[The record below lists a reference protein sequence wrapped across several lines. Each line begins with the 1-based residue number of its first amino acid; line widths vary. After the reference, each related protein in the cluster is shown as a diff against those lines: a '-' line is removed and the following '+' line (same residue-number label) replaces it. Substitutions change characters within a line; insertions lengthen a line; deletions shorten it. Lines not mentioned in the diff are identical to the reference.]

1 MSSVARS
8 PRTQASEADRLVQE
22 YLPLV
27 KRIALRLTAKLP
39 AEIELD
45 DLLQVGLMGLLRAR
59 DGYDESQGAS
69 FATYAG
75 IRIKGAM
82 LDEIRSHDWLP
93 RSVQR
98 QLSSVAGA
106 IERVDARLGRPAQD
120 AEIAAEL
127 DLELDEYQRLAGE
140 LACAR
145 MTHIDDSDEAA
156 GAQAQ
161 YADPVEQLGDEVFR
175 EALVAAVDRLPERER
190 LMMSL
195 YYNDGLNLKEIG
207 AVLGVSESRISQ
219 LHGQALARLRAG
231 LVDWRR

>member
-1 MSSVARS
+1 MR
-8 PRTQASEADRLVQE
+8 ASEADRLVQD

-27 KRIALRLTAKLP
+27 KKIALRLTAKLP

-59 DGYDESQGAS
+59 DSYDASQGAS

-82 LDEIRSHDWLP
+82 LDELRAHDWLP

-98 QLSSVAGA
+98 QLSRVAGA
-106 IERVDARLGRPAQD
+106 IERADARLGRPAQD

-127 DLELDEYQRLAGE
+127 EMDLEDYQRLAGE

-145 MTHIDDSDEAA
+145 MTRVDDSEEAA
-156 GAQAQ
+156 TAEAQR
-161 YADPVEQLGDEVFR
+161 ADPLDHLGEQAFR
-175 EALVAAVDRLPERER
+175 DALVAAVERLPEKER

-195 YYNDGLNLKEIG
+195 YYNEELNLKEIG
-207 AVLGVSESRISQ
+207 AVLGVSESRVSQ

-231 LVDWRR
+231 LADWRR

>member
-1 MSSVARS
+1 MR
-8 PRTQASEADRLVQE
+8 PSEADRLVQD

-27 KRIALRLTAKLP
+27 KKIALRLTAKLP

-59 DGYDESQGAS
+59 DSYDASQGAS

-82 LDEIRSHDWLP
+82 LDELRAHDWLP

-98 QLSSVAGA
+98 QLSRVAGA
-106 IERVDARLGRPAQD
+106 IERADARLGRPAQD

-127 DLELDEYQRLAGE
+127 EMDLDDYQRLAGE

-145 MTHIDDSDEAA
+145 MTRVDDSEEAA
-156 GAQAQ
+156 SAEAQRANPL
-161 YADPVEQLGDEVFR
+161 DHLGEQAFR
-175 EALVAAVDRLPERER
+175 DALVAAVGRLPEKER

-195 YYNDGLNLKEIG
+195 YYSEELNLKEIG
-207 AVLGVSESRISQ
+207 AVLGVSESRVSQ

-231 LVDWRR
+231 LADWRR

>member
-1 MSSVARS
+1 MH
-8 PRTQASEADRLVQE
+8 ASEADRLVQD

-27 KRIALRLTAKLP
+27 KKIALRLTAKLP

-59 DGYDESQGAS
+59 DSYDASQGAS

-82 LDEIRSHDWLP
+82 LDELRGHDWLP

-98 QLSSVAGA
+98 QLSRVAGA
-106 IERVDARLGRPAQD
+106 IERADARLGRPAQD

-127 DLELDEYQRLAGE
+127 EMTLEDYQRLAGE

-145 MTHIDDSDEAA
+145 MTRVDDSEEAA
-156 GAQAQ
+156 TAEAQR
-161 YADPVEQLGDEVFR
+161 ADPLEHLGEQAFR
-175 EALVAAVDRLPERER
+175 DALVVAVERLPEKER

-195 YYNDGLNLKEIG
+195 YYNEGLNLKEIG
-207 AVLGVSESRISQ
+207 AVLGVSESRVSQ

-231 LVDWRR
+231 LAEWRR